1 MELSCHESLKK
12 GRLSMTFRDS
22 SSECRNYGFHSS
34 VDAVIHF
41 GGNLILFLN
50 QITILV
56 SFACAVLILCPI

>member
-1 MELSCHESLKK
+1 
-12 GRLSMTFRDS
+12 MTLRDS